1 MLSRSLLSAA
11 SAILA
16 VTLLPF
22 CVDASNPRKLRDEDK
37 VVLLRSLMAEYA
49 TAKILIPRSKKALT
63 VEQDGRYNPQEWQ
76 SAGDKNGV
84 AARAGDLVQ
93 FTKVNIQDN
102 RIEFELNGGM
112 GGRKWYQGLEIG
124 MGSSGRTMPVARQGL
139 NISGGTKMMLRF
151 AKDDPPRTVE
161 EVKDLLGDIF
171 DFNQRSAAEQYME
184 SLSPEVKQA
193 IEEKKAIQGMDREQV
208 ALALGKPVRKV
219 RETKDGIEIEDWI
232 YGQPPG
238 KITFVS
244 FDGNEVIEVREE
256 WAGMG
261 QTAPKLNAPR

>member
-1 MLSRSLLSAA
+1 MLSRSRFLIAA
-11 SAILA
+11 MALA
-16 VTLLPF
+16 AALLPS
-22 CVDASNPRKLRDEDK
+22 CLRADNPHRLRDEDK
-37 VVLLRSLMAEYA
+37 IVLLRSLMAEYA

-76 SAGDKNGV
+76 TAGDKNGI

-93 FTKVNIQDN
+93 FTKVNIADN
-102 RIEFELNGGM
+102 RIEFELNGGL
-112 GGRKWYQGLEIG
+112 GGRKWYHGLEIG
-124 MGSSGRTMPVARQGL
+124 MGSSGRTMPVANQGL
-139 NISGGTKMMLRF
+139 NVAGGTKMALRF
-151 AKDDPPRTVE
+151 DKNDPPRTIE
-161 EVKDLLGDIF
+161 EVKDLLSDIF

-193 IEEKKAIQGMDREQV
+193 IEEKKAIKGMDREQV
-208 ALALGKPVRKV
+208 MLALGKPVRKV
-219 RETKDGIEIEDWI
+219 RESKDGIEIEDWI

-244 FDGNEVIEVREE
+244 FDGNDVIEVREE

-261 QTAPKLNAPR
+261 QTAPKLNVPH